1 MRLCIWKAVVTKL
14 DANSPP
20 VQEWNLFPVVAAIA
34 LGVGMSYGNVQKMSV
49 WMQYSWSICV
59 DGIIL
64 LSKLHDYTLGSVL
77 KDTNLNSA
85 WFC

>member
-1 MRLCIWKAVVTKL
+1 
-14 DANSPP
+14 
-20 VQEWNLFPVVAAIA
+20 
-34 LGVGMSYGNVQKMSV
+34 MSYGNVQKMSV

-85 WFC
+85 